1 MNYSFIAFD
10 CAATK
15 LGGQGKRKKND
26 RCQVS
31 QFSRVFC
38 LGEAESRIL
47 G

>member
-1 MNYSFIAFD
+1 MNYSFIDFD

-15 LGGQGKRKKND
+15 LGGQGKKKND